1 VKLPDIMK
9 AKRKPLETI
18 PLGDL
23 GIESG
28 NDIEIGH
35 HAPPPERSR
44 GIMVEDAAQL
54 VTELKNRGLV

>member
-1 VKLPDIMK
+1 MK
-9 AKRKPLETI
+9 AKRKPLDTFG
-18 PLGDL
+18 LDDL
-23 GIESG
+23 GIERE

-44 GIMVEDAAQL
+44 GIMVEDAQQL